1 MSNGDYY
8 AIPTM
13 TTFHMNAI
21 KCVLTEVLQKYT

>member
-1 MSNGDYY
+1 MSNSDYY

-13 TTFHMNAI
+13 TTFHMNDI